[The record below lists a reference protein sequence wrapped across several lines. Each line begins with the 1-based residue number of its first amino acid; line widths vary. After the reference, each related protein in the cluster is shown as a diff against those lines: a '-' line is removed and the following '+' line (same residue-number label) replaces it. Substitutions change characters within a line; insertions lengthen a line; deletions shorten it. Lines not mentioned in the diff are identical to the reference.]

1 MAEGAATAPAAGGGG
16 DESATDGGKWTYLA
30 AAGWLSWESAG
41 LLSRRFR
48 VETLA
53 EPTLRVLK

>member
-30 AAGWLSWESAG
+30 AAGWLSWESAA

-48 VETLA
+48 VHTLTGR
-53 EPTLRVLK
+53 TLSVFK

>member
-16 DESATDGGKWTYLA
+16 DESATDGGKRTYFTATGL
-30 AAGWLSWESAG
+30 LSWESVG
-41 LLSRRFR
+41 LLSRRFW
-48 VETLA
+48 VQTLA